1 MLSHSATNNIWCTP
15 IAAELAGRQ
24 RDCRSAAEPAM
35 RVPKLREDIVKGF
48 RKILALALAI
58 FATAGFGVAHA
69 DGVVRIGGV
78 ANYGPVLPVI
88 AAQELKLFEKA
99 GVKVEFTNF
108 NGGSASMEGLAAG
121 EVDLINFFPPGHA
134 LAKRRGVK
142 ATIVSAGTLTPRG
155 WHIVV
160 GKDSKV
166 SAMKDLAGKKIGV
179 TSNGSTTDFFALWV
193 ADQAKGEMTRVPL
206 GGAGLVPNLLSGN
219 VDAIVAY
226 PPLSYKVVGAG
237 DGKSLVHLGEAMTPN
252 LPDVWIA
259 SDKLIETNP
268 EGLEKALVGLY
279 SAIVY
284 MQKNPEWA
292 IDFIAKKT
300 GLPKEIATEEY
311 NNTFKG
317 LSPDGN
323 LKGAWVEESLKLGKL
338 AGLDDLPPASTMFT
352 DRFVPVKTI
361 TP

>member
-1 MLSHSATNNIWCTP
+1 MAVCAQT
-15 IAAELAGRQ
+15 
-24 RDCRSAAEPAM
+24 
-35 RVPKLREDIVKGF
+35 LRERIVKGF
-48 RKILALALAI
+48 ASKLLAAV
-58 FATAGFGVAHA
+58 FTAAVGLGAANA
-69 DGVVRIGGV
+69 DEVVRIGGV
-78 ANYGPVLPVI
+78 GNYGPVLPVI

-99 GVKVEFTNF
+99 GVTVEFTNF
-108 NGGSASMEGLAAG
+108 RGGSASMEGLAAG

-134 LAKRRGVK
+134 LAQRRGVK

-160 GKDSKV
+160 AQDSDID
-166 SAMKDLAGKKIGV
+166 SLEDLAGKKIGV

-193 ADQAKGEMTRVPL
+193 ADQAGSEISRIPL
-206 GGAGLVPNLLSGN
+206 GGAGLVPNLISGN
-219 VDAIVAY
+219 IDAIVAY
-226 PPLSYKVVGAG
+226 PPLSYKVIGAG

-268 EGLEKALVGLY
+268 EGLQKALIGIY

-284 MQKNPEWA
+284 MQNNPEWA
-292 IDFIAKKT
+292 IDFIAQKT

-323 LKGAWVEESLKLGKL
+323 LREDWVAESLKLGKL
-338 AGLDDLPPASTMFT
+338 AGLDDLPPAASMFT
-352 DRFVPVKTI
+352 DRFVPVQTI

>member
-1 MLSHSATNNIWCTP
+1 MK
-15 IAAELAGRQ
+15 G
-24 RDCRSAAEPAM
+24 
-35 RVPKLREDIVKGF
+35 LR
-48 RKILALALAI
+48 RILALGLAI

-78 ANYGPVLPVI
+78 ANYGPVLPVL

-99 GVKVEFTNF
+99 GVNVEFTNF

-134 LAKRRGVK
+134 LAKRRGVE

-160 GKDSKV
+160 GKDSNI
-166 SAMKDLAGKKIGV
+166 SALEDLAGKKIGV

-193 ADQAKGEMTRVPL
+193 ADQAGGEMTRVPL
-206 GGAGLVPNLLSGN
+206 GGAGLVPNLISGN

-226 PPLSYKVVGAG
+226 PPLSYNVLGAG

-268 EGLEKALVGLY
+268 EGLQKALVGLY
-279 SAIVY
+279 SAIVH
-284 MQKNPEWA
+284 MQQNPEWA
-292 IDFIAKKT
+292 IDFIAQKT
-300 GLPKEIATEEY
+300 GLPKDIATEEY

-317 LSPDGN
+317 LSSDGD
-323 LKGAWVEESLKLGKL
+323 LKEEWVAESLKLGSL
-338 AGLDDLPPASTMFT
+338 AGMDDLPEASSMFT
-352 DRFVPVKTI
+352 DKFVPVDTI

>member
-1 MLSHSATNNIWCTP
+1 M
-15 IAAELAGRQ
+15 
-24 RDCRSAAEPAM
+24 
-35 RVPKLREDIVKGF
+35 KGL
-48 RKILALALAI
+48 RKIVLAASVTVLAS
-58 FATAGFGVAHA
+58 AGLGSAKA
-69 DGVVRIGGV
+69 DEVVRIGGV
-78 ANYGPVLPVI
+78 GNYGPVMPVL

-99 GVKVEFTNF
+99 GVNVDFTNF
-108 NGGSASMEGLAAG
+108 KGGSASMEGLAAG

-134 LAKRRGVK
+134 LAQRRGVK

-160 GKDSKV
+160 GKDSDV
-166 SAMKDLAGKKIGV
+166 ASLEDLAGKKIGV

-193 ADQAKGEMTRVPL
+193 ADQAGGEMTRVPL
-206 GGAGLVPNLLSGN
+206 GGAGLVPNLISGN

-226 PPLSYKVVGAG
+226 PPLSYKVLGAG

-259 SDKLIETNP
+259 SDELIEQNP
-268 EGLEKALVGLY
+268 DGLQKALVGLY
-279 SAIVY
+279 SAIVH
-284 MQKNPEWA
+284 MQNNPDWS

-300 GLPKEIATEEY
+300 GLPREIATEEY

-323 LKGAWVEESLKLGKL
+323 LQEDWVAESLKLGTL
-338 AGLDDLPPASTMFT
+338 AGIDDLPPADSMFT
-352 DRFVPVKTI
+352 ARFVPVTTI
-361 TP
+361 EP

>member
-1 MLSHSATNNIWCTP
+1 MKRFKS
-15 IAAELAGRQ
+15 R
-24 RDCRSAAEPAM
+24 
-35 RVPKLREDIVKGF
+35 
-48 RKILALALAI
+48 ILA
-58 FATAGFGVAHA
+58 AGFALFAAVGLVPAKA
-69 DGVVRIGGV
+69 DDVVRVGGV
-78 ANYGPVLPVI
+78 ANYGPVFPVI

-99 GVKVEFTNF
+99 GVTVEFTNF

-134 LAKRRGVK
+134 LAQRRGVK

-160 GKDSKV
+160 GKDSDI
-166 SAMKDLAGKKIGV
+166 SSLQDLAGKKIGV

-193 ADQAKGEMTRVPL
+193 ADQAGGEMTRIPL
-206 GGAGLVPNLLSGN
+206 GGAGLVPNLISGN

-226 PPLSYKVVGAG
+226 PPLSYKVLGAG

-259 SDKLIETNP
+259 SDKLIESNP
-268 EGLEKALVGLY
+268 EGLRKTLVGLY

-284 MQKNPEWA
+284 MQNNPEWS
-292 IDFIAKKT
+292 INLIAERT

-323 LKGAWVEESLKLGKL
+323 LKEEWVAESLKLGKL
-338 AGLDDLPPASTMFT
+338 AGIDDLPAASSMFT
-352 DRFVPVKTI
+352 DKFVPVETI
-361 TP
+361 KP

>member
-1 MLSHSATNNIWCTP
+1 M
-15 IAAELAGRQ
+15 
-24 RDCRSAAEPAM
+24 
-35 RVPKLREDIVKGF
+35 KGI
-48 RKILALALAI
+48 RRILALAMAVI
-58 FATAGFGVAHA
+58 ATAGFSQAYA
-69 DGVVRIGGV
+69 EGVVRIGGV
-78 ANYGPVLPVI
+78 ANYGPVMPVV
-88 AAQELKLFEKA
+88 AAQELKLFDKA

-134 LAKRRGVK
+134 LAKRRGVE

-166 SAMKDLAGKKIGV
+166 SALKDLAGKKIGV

-193 ADQAKGEMTRVPL
+193 ADQAGGKMTRVPL
-206 GGAGLVPNLLSGN
+206 GGAGLVPNLISGN

-226 PPLSYKVVGAG
+226 PPLSYNVLGAG

-259 SDKLIETNP
+259 SDKLIKTNP
-268 EGLEKALVGLY
+268 EGLQKALVGLY

-284 MQKNPEWA
+284 MQQNPEWA
-292 IDFIAKKT
+292 IDFIAKRT
-300 GLPKEIATEEY
+300 GLPKNIATEEY

-323 LKGAWVEESLKLGKL
+323 LKEEWVAQSLKLGSL
-338 AGLDDLPPASTMFT
+338 AGMDDLPAAASMFT
-352 DRFVPVKTI
+352 DKFVPVDTI